1 MSQKYVFT
9 AACVFV
15 VCMLML
21 VTLTACGEALPEGAV
36 SELETGLHHMS
47 FLRGTPA
54 DDYEISSVHS
64 GEKTKMP
71 SSIDERW
78 CVEVALNSNGQTA
91 IERYFVDQSGES
103 FNCRRVT
110 EASFEYY
117 CSIKG

>member
-1 MSQKYVFT
+1 MSQKYVRT
-9 AACVFV
+9 TVCIVV

-21 VTLTACGEALPEGAV
+21 VTLTACEEALPEGAV
-36 SELETGLHHMS
+36 SELEAGLLHMS

-78 CVEVALNSNGQTA
+78 CVEIALNSNGQST
-91 IERYFVDQSGES
+91 IERYFVDQRGES
-103 FNCRRVT
+103 FKCRRVT